1 MNDLQSKRNDATA
14 SDFENYQLT
23 TERKKMKTYKNKPGF
38 VGVGSILFSSCVGR
52 LLLVIAE
59 EKIKTTT
66 NRHKVKYFAPIDREK
81 LS

>member
-1 MNDLQSKRNDATA
+1 
-14 SDFENYQLT
+14 
-23 TERKKMKTYKNKPGF
+23 MKTYKNKPGF